1 MMCISYLSLIPITL
15 LKGVLSEQVSLR
27 WIASQKYLIESLF
40 PLQSAKV
47 WARGRG
53 GWYSPCLKVAAYMG
67 ILRAMHCP
75 VSCSGVSPGQVPS
88 CLKAPS
94 VQHLSLLLPC
104 SCGTLRSLH
113 CNPWG
118 NSVRLSQIFDAAP

>member
-53 GWYSPCLKVAAYMG
+53 GWYSPYLTVAAYMG

-75 VSCSGVSPGQVPS
+75 VSSSAVSPDQVHS

-104 SCGTLRSLH
+104 SCGYREVTTLQLL
-113 CNPWG
+113 G
-118 NSVRLSQIFDAAP
+118 